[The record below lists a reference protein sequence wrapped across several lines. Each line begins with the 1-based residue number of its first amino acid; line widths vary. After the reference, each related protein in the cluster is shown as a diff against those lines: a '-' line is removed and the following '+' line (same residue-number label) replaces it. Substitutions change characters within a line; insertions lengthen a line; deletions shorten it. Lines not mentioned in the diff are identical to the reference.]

1 MIFERFQ
8 TRKTKHVN
16 NVGNHIFSLH
26 NKLMKEVLELHGLT
40 GKELTSKAKE
50 MQCKVARIKK
60 YRKYLN
66 LVTL

>member
-1 MIFERFQ
+1 MIFEKFQ

-26 NKLMKEVLELHGLT
+26 NKLMKEVLELHGLS
-40 GKELTSKAKE
+40 GKELISKAKE

>member
-1 MIFERFQ
+1 MIFEKFQ

-26 NKLMKEVLELHGLT
+26 NKLMKEVLELHGLK

>member
-1 MIFERFQ
+1 MIFKKFQ

-40 GKELTSKAKE
+40 GKELTDKAKE

-60 YRKYLN
+60 YKKYLY

>member
-8 TRKTKHVN
+8 TRKTKHIN
-16 NVGNHIFSLH
+16 NVGNHIWSLH
-26 NKLMKEVLELHGLT
+26 SKLMKEVLDLHGLK
-40 GKELTSKAKE
+40 GKKLTCKAKE

-60 YRKYLN
+60 YKKYLD